1 MNNFIDNLISTF
13 EIDNKEE
20 LENLIYTCITIYYY
34 ADIELVIL
42 KRNFEAKTKEEIK
55 NSDIFDLISLIT
67 PKKKDRYKSFKT
79 DILTTE
85 DRRIIY
91 HDISILKKLIDNKII
106 NDKIIPGI
114 TDGVDKLKNLDYS
127 LVSNKEIA
135 IENIIEL
142 KRLIDLGI
150 EDYLRNNIDKII
162 KKKHIKKYGQ

>member
-1 MNNFIDNLISTF
+1 MNNFIDNLINTF

-91 HDISILKKLIDNKII
+91 HDISILKKLRLQPSFKQRNSNRKHYRTKKI
-106 NDKIIPGI
+106 NRFR
-114 TDGVDKLKNLDYS
+114 NR
-127 LVSNKEIA
+127 
-135 IENIIEL
+135 
-142 KRLIDLGI
+142 RLF
-150 EDYLRNNIDKII
+150 
-162 KKKHIKKYGQ
+162 KK